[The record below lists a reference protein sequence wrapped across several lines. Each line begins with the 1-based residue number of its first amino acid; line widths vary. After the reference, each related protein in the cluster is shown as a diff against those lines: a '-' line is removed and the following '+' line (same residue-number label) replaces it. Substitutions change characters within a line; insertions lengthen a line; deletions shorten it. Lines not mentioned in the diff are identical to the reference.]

1 MNDISANQVTPPRI
15 RRRQTLALV
24 LLVVTGVINYLDRAT
39 LAVANEYIRA
49 DLGLSL
55 GQMGLLLSAFSWS
68 YALCQLPVGALVDK
82 IGPRWLLG
90 MGLVLW
96 SLAQAAG
103 GLVSTFGW
111 FVLARIVLGIGE
123 APQFP
128 AAARVVSNWFPLRA
142 RGTPTGVYNSASPLG
157 VALAPICLTPLIMA
171 SSWHWAFFVTGALGL
186 VAAVVWVALYR
197 DPVREEL
204 SEAERAYLDEGQSIQ
219 AAPKTGFAAWRALF
233 GHRAT
238 WGMLLGFFG
247 SVYLNWVYLTWLP
260 GYLRTERHMELAQ
273 AGFAAS
279 IPFLCGFAGAL
290 VAGWAS
296 DRVTRHAVSPVT
308 GRRKAVVASMLGM
321 VAFTIPAALVESN
334 TVAVACIS
342 IVIFLANASS
352 ACSWSL
358 ATAVAPRSRIASLGA
373 IQNFGGFLGGA
384 LAPILTGYIAQSWSF
399 VPALLTEFFTALLLP
414 VRRES
419 WRRCLAVSAC
429 FSALSGLLPAAE
441 LGAACATPPN
451 SKKSPAKTIRAA
463 RALAFI
469 MSTISPIPPV
479 PGVNRDPWA

>member
-1 MNDISANQVTPPRI
+1 MNATPIYQAAPPRI
-15 RRRQTLALV
+15 RRRQTLALI
-24 LLVVTGVINYLDRAT
+24 LLVLTGVINYLDRAT

-90 MGLVLW
+90 AGLVVW

-157 VALAPICLTPLIMA
+157 VALAPLILTPLILA
-171 SSWHWAFFVTGALGL
+171 TSWHWAFFMTGALGL
-186 VAAVVWVALYR
+186 VAAVIWVTLYR
-197 DPVREEL
+197 DPVRAQM
-204 SEAERAYLDEGQSIQ
+204 SEAERAYLDEGQVTT
-219 AAPKTGFAAWRALF
+219 AVPKTSFASWRALF
-233 GHRAT
+233 RYRAT

-260 GYLRTERHMELAQ
+260 GYLRTQRHMDLAQ

-296 DRVTRHAVSPVT
+296 DRVTRHATSPVA
-308 GRRKAVVASMLGM
+308 GRRMAVVASMLGM

-358 ATAVAPRSRIASLGA
+358 VTAVAPRSRIGSLGA

-384 LAPILTGYIAQSWSF
+384 LAPILTGYIAQAWSF
-399 VPALLTEFFTALLLP
+399 VPALLTGAGIAFL
-414 VRRES
+414 
-419 WRRCLAVSAC
+419 SA
-429 FSALSGLLPAAE
+429 
-441 LGAACATPPN
+441 
-451 SKKSPAKTIRAA
+451 
-463 RALAFI
+463 
-469 MSTISPIPPV
+469 MSYHFLVVHPIPEK
-479 PGVNRDPWA
+479 N

>member
-1 MNDISANQVTPPRI
+1 MIDISSNQDTPPRI

-90 MGLVLW
+90 MGLVIW

-111 FVLARIVLGIGE
+111 FVLARVVLGIGE

-128 AAARVVSNWFPLRA
+128 AAARVVSNWFPPRS
-142 RGTPTGVYNSASPLG
+142 RGTPTGIFNSASPLG
-157 VALAPICLTPLIMA
+157 VALAPLCLAPLIA
-171 SSWHWAFFVTGALGL
+171 ATSWHWAFFVTGGMGL

-197 DPVREEL
+197 DPVRDQLTAE
-204 SEAERAYLDEGQSIQ
+204 ERAYLDAGQ
-219 AAPKTGFAAWRALF
+219 AAEEAPKTGLSSWGALF
-233 GHRAT
+233 KHRAT
-238 WGMLLGFFG
+238 WGMLLGFSG

-260 GYLRTERHMELAQ
+260 GYLRTERHMDLAYS
-273 AGFAAS
+273 GLAAS
-279 IPFLCGFAGAL
+279 IPFFCGFAGAL
-290 VAGWAS
+290 IAGWAS
-296 DRVTRHAVSPVT
+296 DRVAKLAASPVS
-308 GRRKAVVASMLGM
+308 GRRNAVVASMLGM

-358 ATAVAPRSRIASLGA
+358 ATVVAPRSRIASLGA

-384 LAPILTGYIAQSWSF
+384 MAPILTGYIAQTWSF
-399 VPALLTEFFTALLLP
+399 VPALLTGAGIAF
-414 VRRES
+414 
-419 WRRCLAVSAC
+419 
-429 FSALSGLLPAAE
+429 
-441 LGAACATPPN
+441 LGA
-451 SKKSPAKTIRAA
+451 
-463 RALAFI
+463 
-469 MSTISPIPPV
+469 MSYLFLVTRPILEEK
-479 PGVNRDPWA
+479 

>member
-1 MNDISANQVTPPRI
+1 MNATPAYGATPPRI

-90 MGLVLW
+90 MGLVVW

-111 FVLARIVLGIGE
+111 FVVARIVLGIGE

-142 RGTPTGVYNSASPLG
+142 RGAPTGVYNSASPLG
-157 VALAPICLTPLIMA
+157 VALAPLLLTPLIA
-171 SSWHWAFFVTGALGL
+171 ATSWHWAFFVTGAMGL

-197 DPVREEL
+197 DPVRKEL
-204 SEAERAYLDEGQSIQ
+204 TEAERAYLDADQS
-219 AAPKTGFAAWRALF
+219 AEAVPPTSFASWRALF
-233 GHRAT
+233 RYRAT
-238 WGMLLGFFG
+238 WGMLFGFSG

-260 GYLRTERHMELAQ
+260 GYLRTERQMDVAY
-273 AGFAAS
+273 AGLAAS
-279 IPFLCGFAGAL
+279 VPFACGFAGAL
-290 VAGWAS
+290 IAGWAS
-296 DRVTRHAVSPVT
+296 DRVARNSASPLA
-308 GRRKAVVASMLGM
+308 GRRKAVVAAMLGM

-342 IVIFLANASS
+342 IVIFLANAAS

-358 ATAVAPRSRIASLGA
+358 VTVVAPRSRVGSLGA
-373 IQNFGGFLGGA
+373 IQNFGGFIGGA
-384 LAPILTGYIAQSWSF
+384 LAPILTGFIAQTWSF
-399 VPALLTEFFTALLLP
+399 VPALLTGAGIAF
-414 VRRES
+414 
-419 WRRCLAVSAC
+419 
-429 FSALSGLLPAAE
+429 
-441 LGAACATPPN
+441 LGAMAYQFLVVR
-451 SKKSPAKTIRAA
+451 S
-463 RALAFI
+463 
-469 MSTISPIPPV
+469 IPEQE
-479 PGVNRDPWA
+479 

>member
-1 MNDISANQVTPPRI
+1 MNPIFTNKPVPPQI
-15 RRRQTLALV
+15 RCRQTLALV

-90 MGLVLW
+90 MGLVVW

-111 FVLARIVLGIGE
+111 FVIARIVLGIGE

-128 AAARVVSNWFPLRA
+128 AAARVVSNWFPIRA
-142 RGTPTGVYNSASPLG
+142 RGTPTGIYNSASPLG
-157 VALAPICLTPLIMA
+157 VALAPLLLSPLIA
-171 SSWHWAFFVTGALGL
+171 ATSWHWAFFVTGAMGL

-197 DPVREEL
+197 DPVREQM
-204 SEAERAYLDEGQSIQ
+204 SEAELAYLDAGQK
-219 AAPKTGFAAWRALF
+219 AEPVPATTFASWRALF
-233 GHRAT
+233 RHRAT
-238 WGMLLGFFG
+238 WGMLFGFSG

-260 GYLRTERHMELAQ
+260 GYLRTERQMDIAY
-273 AGFAAS
+273 AGIAAS
-279 IPFLCGFAGAL
+279 IPFACGFAGAL

-296 DRVTRHAVSPVT
+296 DRVARLSISPLV
-308 GRRKAVVASMLGM
+308 GRRRAVVASMLGM

-334 TVAVACIS
+334 TVAIACIS
-342 IVIFLANASS
+342 IVIFLANAAS

-358 ATAVAPRSRIASLGA
+358 VTVVAPRSRIGSLGA
-373 IQNFGGFLGGA
+373 IQNFGGFIGGA
-384 LAPILTGYIAQSWSF
+384 LAPILTGFIAQTWSF
-399 VPALLTEFFTALLLP
+399 VPALLTGAGIAF
-414 VRRES
+414 
-419 WRRCLAVSAC
+419 
-429 FSALSGLLPAAE
+429 
-441 LGAACATPPN
+441 LGA
-451 SKKSPAKTIRAA
+451 
-463 RALAFI
+463 
-469 MSTISPIPPV
+469 MSYQLLVVRSISE
-479 PGVNRDPWA
+479 GD